1 MGSVA
6 HYIEVNAPAD
16 QCYAWWRGLTNLPQ
30 IMPDVQSVTPKDG
43 GTHVTHWKVS
53 GPLGKTV
60 EWDAKIVEDV
70 PSTRIAWA
78 TEDSSGLEV
87 KNAGAVRFDDHGGT
101 TGVEVSLQ
109 YDPPAGF
116 VGEAV
121 AKIFS
126 DPQSQVEK
134 ALGRLQVDHRGG
146 HAGHRDDRQV
156 VLSLPSTPVEG
167 RLRWRRPSAR
177 PHPYVVVVDRI
188 PRGTP

>member
-30 IMPDVQSVTPKDG
+30 IMPDVEAVVPKDG
-43 GTHVTHWKVS
+43 STQVTHWKVH

-70 PSTRIAWA
+70 PNTRIAWA
-78 TEDSSGLEV
+78 TEGSSGLDV

-109 YDPPAGF
+109 YDPP
-116 VGEAV
+116 
-121 AKIFS
+121 
-126 DPQSQVEK
+126 
-134 ALGRLQVDHRGG
+134 GRPGIPSLNRREETPWEPLRTTSRSMHPPTSAMPGG
-146 HAGHRDDRQV
+146 A
-156 VLSLPSTPVEG
+156 
-167 RLRWRRPSAR
+167 A
-177 PHPYVVVVDRI
+177 
-188 PRGTP
+188 